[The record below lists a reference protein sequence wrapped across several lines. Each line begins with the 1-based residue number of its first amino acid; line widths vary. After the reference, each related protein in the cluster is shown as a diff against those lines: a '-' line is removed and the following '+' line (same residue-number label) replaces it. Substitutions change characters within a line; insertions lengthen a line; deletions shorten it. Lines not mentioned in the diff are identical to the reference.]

1 MISFRDFRPA
11 PAPRPEV
18 RTSGYT
24 SAIVNAIESAAGGA
38 GGGVATATAAVECAS
53 GLWGRALSLATVA
66 PMNRRTSAL
75 TPSVLAMI
83 GRALCRS
90 GEIVF
95 LTDVARGRVQLLPAS
110 AAYVVVGHG
119 DPSTWVYTV
128 TVDGPGNTRTVHRGR
143 SGVAHLQYMTD
154 PIRPWFGRA
163 PWSSAGL
170 SGTLLA
176 GIERQLAGEA
186 GSASGYI
193 LPTPDLGDRGQGPPD
208 GPDADEEE
216 DPLTTL
222 RRDLAAAGGKTV
234 LAPTT
239 AAGYGAGPG
248 AAPSKDFVP
257 ERFGFNPPTT
267 AVETRRDAERSILAA
282 CGVPPALASHS
293 APGTSLREAWR
304 QLTVGTIEPIATIV
318 ADQLSEALGV
328 KVSLTLPVAADVK
341 GIAVRSVAALVQS
354 GVPIA
359 EARKVVGI

>member
-11 PAPRPEV
+11 PAQRPET
-18 RTSGYT
+18 RSSGYT

-38 GGGVATATAAVECAS
+38 GGGVASATAAVETAA

-66 PMNRRTSAL
+66 PVSRRTSAL
-75 TPSVLAMI
+75 TPSTLAQI

-119 DPSTWVYTV
+119 DPSTWIYTV
-128 TVDGPGNTRTVHRGR
+128 TVDGPGHTMTVHRPR

-154 PIRPWFGRA
+154 PIRPWHGRA

-176 GIERQLAGEA
+176 GLEKQLSGEA

-193 LPTPDLGDRGQGPPD
+193 LPTPDLGDRGQAD
-208 GPDADEEE
+208 ADADEED

-222 RRDLAAAGGKTV
+222 RRDLASAGGRTV

-248 AAPSKDFVP
+248 AAPAKDFQP
-257 ERFGFNPPTT
+257 ERFGFNPPET

-282 CGVPPALASHS
+282 CGVPPALANHA

-318 ADQLSEALGV
+318 GEQLSEALGQRV
-328 KVSLTLPVAADVK
+328 TLTLPAAADVK
-341 GIAVRSVAALVQS
+341 GIQVRSVAALVQS
-354 GVPIA
+354 GVPLA
-359 EARKVVGI
+359 EARQVVGI